1 MKRILPLF
9 AIILTLNFSFCQSPE
24 NKGTTTE
31 EYNYMIRG
39 YEMQLSSGLD
49 MKSGY
54 KVDHIKTITRSDYSF
69 GFNALVRTKDNTLA
83 GILII
88 ATSEVSGRTYYL
100 GMPINNTQLQQSF
113 ENDVKNWDERMT
125 TAFAQALG
133 ELYAN
138 EAILG
143 YKEAYKTE

>member
-9 AIILTLNFSFCQSPE
+9 AIIFTLNLTFSQTSE
-24 NKGTTTE
+24 INGTTLE

-39 YEMQLSSGLD
+39 YEMQISSGLD

-54 KVDHIKTITRSDYSF
+54 KVDLINTVTRSDYSF
-69 GFNALVRTKDNTLA
+69 SFNALVRTEEDKLA

-100 GMPINNTQLQQSF
+100 GMPINNAQLQQSF

-133 ELYAN
+133 ELYATQ
-138 EAILG
+138 AILG
-143 YKEAYKTE
+143 YKETNKTE